1 MATFDSSADP
11 AAAGF
16 WNADLRGAE
25 FRDTDLRGARFIGS
39 DLSEAVMRGV
49 EVGGAD
55 IDAPWLFDG
64 DNSLL
69 INGVDVVGYVDA
81 ELNRRFPGRE
91 QRRAADP
98 DGLRAAWS
106 ILEGAWADA
115 LAGVA
120 AMPAGAVDISV
131 AGEWSF
137 AQTVR
142 HLVMATDTWLGR
154 AILEV
159 DQPYHPLGL
168 PNTEAGGDNLDLSV
182 FVAGTPPYDEVLAA
196 RADRM
201 AMVRDFLA
209 AVTTAELAA
218 ARRNPWN
225 PEHTETV
232 RSCLHVI
239 LEEEW
244 EHLRF
249 AVRDLAAIR
258 AGSGS

>member
-1 MATFDSSADP
+1 MAGFDSS
-11 AAAGF
+11 
-16 WNADLRGAE
+16 ADLRGAE
-25 FRDTDLRGARFIGS
+25 FRDADLRGARFIGC
-39 DLSEAVMRGV
+39 DLSEVVMRGV

-69 INGVDVVGYVDA
+69 INGVDVVGFVDT

-91 QRRAADP
+91 NRRADDP
-98 DGLRAAWS
+98 DGLRAAWAD
-106 ILEGAWADA
+106 LERTWAA
-115 LAGVA
+115 TMAEVA
-120 AMPAGAVDISV
+120 AMPSGTVDISV

-154 AILEV
+154 AILEAV
-159 DQPYHPLGL
+159 QPYHPLGL
-168 PNTEAGGDNLDLSV
+168 PNTEAGGDGLDLPLFRS
-182 FVAGTPPYDEVLAA
+182 GTPPYDEVLAA

-201 AMVRDFLA
+201 GMVRDFLA
-209 AVTTAELAA
+209 GVTTTDLDVV
-218 ARRNPWN
+218 RRNPWN
-225 PEHTETV
+225 PQHAETT

-249 AVRDLAAIR
+249 ARRDLAAIR
-258 AGSGS
+258 QPAG